1 VRSASN
7 YFTQPVRHRVILELP
22 GILTFHEHHLVAR
35 ARRDARVDVTKTT
48 SKEDLEVEIKS
59 ISDAVAF
66 SEEKMKKNALF
77 DSPHLFY
84 DVYCLLPGQS
94 QKVHAHEGSDKVYYV
109 LRGTGRFTVG
119 EEDRDLGTGNTVIA
133 RAGEPHGVSNETHEN
148 LILLVVMAPR
158 PS

>member
-1 VRSASN
+1 VEVKS
-7 YFTQPVRHRVILELP
+7 
-22 GILTFHEHHLVAR
+22 VA
-35 ARRDARVDVTKTT
+35 D
-48 SKEDLEVEIKS
+48 S
-59 ISDAVAF
+59 VAF

-84 DVYCLLPGQS
+84 DTYCLLPGQA

-119 EEDRDLGTGNTVIA
+119 EEESDLGEGNAVIA
-133 RAGEPHGVSNETHEN
+133 RAGDSHGVRNERQED
-148 LILLVVMAPR
+148 LVLLVTMAPR